1 MKFKE
6 KKHAYLQKR
15 ALDKAIYKLIGD
27 CGNYYCTYFIDEYR
41 KNIVFKFENS
51 KYHPGDKTNNDIEK
65 IEFNLPSIEEIISV
79 AKKIYKN
86 FDDSDI
92 KNIEYNFSYF
102 GYKGWNSYNKPKD
115 LILNANGSNI
125 NLDYSIFNSIKID
138 NANNV
143 YIDSRS
149 LSDIKVKSK
158 LVCLQ
163 RSNYELN
170 DLKLQC
176 EIIKLNSV
184 GSLYAKNI
192 NFKASE
198 IDLDSVSSLNAG
210 NVILKAKTIK
220 SKKNFYDSE
229 NEISGQKIVI
239 CADNIDIKDR
249 KLKAI
254 KEVII
259 QNKSCTPI
267 QYIESPKIIY
277 NGKDI
282 SNNDEI
288 VIQKLRKKLLHQLKN
303 LRYNINNQVDN
314 LVEKEVESYKKKLE
328 THKEKLNK
336 YLNNKPITKI
346 LKK

>member
-6 KKHAYLQKR
+6 KKHTYLQKR
-15 ALDKAIYKLIGD
+15 AFDKALNKLIGNFCPYD
-27 CGNYYCTYFIDEYR
+27 YTYFIDEYD
-41 KNIVFKFENS
+41 KNIVFKIEGI
-51 KYHPGDKTNNDIEK
+51 KYHSYDKIDNQKEK
-65 IEFNLPSIEEIISV
+65 IEFNLPSIEEITNE

-86 FDDSDI
+86 FDGS
-92 KNIEYNFSYF
+92 NIENISYIFAFF
-102 GYKGWNSYNKPKD
+102 GYRGYNTYNKPKD

-138 NANNV
+138 NANTV

-220 SKKNFYDSE
+220 SKKKFYDSE

-239 CADNIDIKDR
+239 CADNMDIKDR

-288 VIQKLRKKLLHQLKN
+288 VVQKLRKKLLYQLKQ
-303 LRYNINNQVDN
+303 LKHNINNQVDN